1 MNLKIIFTASTVPQ
15 TLFYLLC
22 CTLTVAV
29 TAMDKPIEL
38 STPTKVRME
47 IYRALHDILED
58 EKNPCDIARV
68 DSSVWEQSPQSFSKS
83 LRKMFEKP
91 LEDELQKKGISPEL
105 VRSLLPEATRLAHEE
120 CQQVNALP
128 VKSPLKR
135 QILEV
140 AHAMKVPAPEIKT
153 ARLDNPGL
161 CRGDT
166 IYVDENHLHHEA
178 PTPRRKK
185 AILAHELRHYAN
197 RDYPTSCAI
206 SMACDMMGATVSP
219 RSEIKRVK
227 LMETFADLEA
237 SAVSAEIA
245 EASKRLTAEA
255 HARYGDAHSETHPSE
270 KQRRD
275 LSQLADHMHQAEHKR
290 LSARRNLQTKFK
302 DAWEGRE

>member
-1 MNLKIIFTASTVPQ
+1 MYQHPQ
-15 TLFYLLC
+15 VLFYLLC
-22 CTLTVAV
+22 CTLTLAV
-29 TAMDKPIEL
+29 TAMDKPAHQNTF

-47 IYRALHDILED
+47 IYRTIHGILEG
-58 EKNPCDIARV
+58 EETSCDMAHV
-68 DSSVWEQSPQSFSKS
+68 DPLVWEQSPQSFSKS

-91 LEDELQKKGISPEL
+91 LEDELQKKGVSPAL
-105 VRSLLPEATRLAHEE
+105 VRTLLPEATRFAHEE
-120 CQQVNALP
+120 CQQVNAHP

-135 QILEV
+135 HISEV
-140 AHAMKVPAPEIKT
+140 AQTMKIPAPEFKT

-161 CRGDT
+161 CTGDT
-166 IYVDENHLHHEA
+166 IYVDENHLHHLA

-185 AILAHELRHYAN
+185 AVLAHELRHYAN

-219 RSEIKRVK
+219 RSQIKRVK
-227 LMETFADLEA
+227 LTETFADLEA
-237 SAVSAEIA
+237 SAASPEIA

-255 HARYGDAHSETHPSE
+255 HARYGNGHSETHPSE

-290 LSARRNLQTKFK
+290 LAARCNLQTKFK
-302 DAWEGRE
+302 DVWEENN